1 MKLKYLFLSM
11 ICCLFLSCSDD
22 TEYELINIATPI
34 TVTSAELRASIEVQS
49 PKSIVQSGKIYAY
62 EQYIFVNDVDK
73 GVHIIDNRNPQ
84 QPTLVNF
91 LKIPLNRDVSVKG
104 NYLYADSGRDLVVF
118 DISQVNS
125 IQFVGH
131 VENVLNTNQ
140 IIDYPENIGFFNW
153 ENYNYD
159 EDIIVGWDI
168 TVERREIVDDRLID
182 YADVATNES
191 GGGNTG
197 SGGSLARF
205 KIVDDYLYALDI
217 NQLNVFDIQNLEAP
231 VKVNEEYVTW
241 ESETIFYQDNKLFIG
256 SRTGMYIYDI
266 TNPSSPTY
274 ISSYDHMKFCDPVVV
289 DGNYAYVTLRAGAS
303 CSEDGEIQTLES
315 RLEIIDI
322 SDIYNPQLVETYFMD
337 EPYGLGIKD
346 ERLFICDGASGLKV
360 FNKQDISSLQLTQN
374 FNANEAY
381 DVIPMHD
388 KLLLIGDNTLT
399 QYNYTATG
407 IEMISEFTIQ

>member
-1 MKLKYLFLSM
+1 MKLHHFILGM
-11 ICCLFLSCSDD
+11 VCCLFLSCSDD
-22 TEYELINIATPI
+22 DKQYELVNVATPI
-34 TVTSAELRASIEVQS
+34 TITSAELRASIEVQS
-49 PKSIVQSGKIYAY
+49 PKSMVQSGKIYAY
-62 EQYIFVNDVDK
+62 EQYIFINDVDK

-91 LKIPLNRDVSVKG
+91 LKIPYNKDVSVKG
-104 NYLYADSGRDLVVF
+104 NYLYADSGKDLVVF
-118 DISQVNS
+118 DISQVNN

-131 VENVLNTNQ
+131 VENVLNVQQTV
-140 IIDYPENIGFFNW
+140 DYPEGVDIYNL
-153 ENYNYD
+153 ENYNY
-159 EDIIVGWDI
+159 EDIIIGWDI
-168 TVERREIVDDRLID
+168 VVEQREIQDDNMYTID
-182 YADVATNES
+182 LAEAASD

-205 KIVDDYLYALDI
+205 KIVDNYLYAVDI
-217 NQLNVFDIQNLEAP
+217 NQINVFDIQNLEAP

-266 TNPSSPTY
+266 TNPSSPTF

-289 DGNYAYVTLRAGAS
+289 DGNYAYVTLRAGSS
-303 CSEDGEIQTLES
+303 CMNGDFQTLES

-337 EPYGLGIKD
+337 EPYGLGIKG
-346 ERLFICDGASGLKV
+346 EKLFICDGASGLKV
-360 FNKQDISSLQLTQN
+360 YNKQDISNLQLTQN
-374 FNANEAY
+374 FNTNEAY
-381 DVIPMHD
+381 DVIPMQD
-388 KLLLIGDNTLT
+388 KLLLIGGNTLT

-407 IEMISEFTIQ
+407 IEVISEFTIQ